1 MEPAVVFT
9 PHLPTQENDCNC
21 IFCTFIW
28 INLET
33 LLIKH
38 PDEPG
43 R

>member
-1 MEPAVVFT
+1 MYPAVV
-9 PHLPTQENDCNC
+9 PTQENCNC
-21 IFCTFIW
+21 IFCTFI
-28 INLET
+28 LET